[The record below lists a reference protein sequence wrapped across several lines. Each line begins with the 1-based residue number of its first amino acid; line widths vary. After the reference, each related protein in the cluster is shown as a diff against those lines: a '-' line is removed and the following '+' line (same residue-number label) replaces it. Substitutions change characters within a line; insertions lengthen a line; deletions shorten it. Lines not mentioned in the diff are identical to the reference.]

1 MLIVAALAALQ
12 IQLSPCKLDGVP
24 APAKCGEL
32 SVLENRVAGRGR
44 SIRLHV
50 AVIPAAESPRAP
62 DAITYF
68 GGGPGEAAVSSA
80 AYVFGQVGPLHRTHD
95 IMLVDQ
101 RGTGGST
108 PLTCHAFGEADSLQR
123 WLGSFLP
130 LDAIAR
136 CRDDLQRRA
145 DLTVYTTENLVD
157 DVDDVRAA
165 LGYEM
170 LDVTG
175 GSYGSR
181 ASLTYV
187 RRHGAHVRSLVISGI
202 APRSEPVPEKFARD
216 AQVALDGVF
225 AECAQEAACHA
236 AFPDLPG
243 DMRSILARLDR
254 EPVHVNVIHPGTGA
268 IVPVTLNRDMF
279 GEGIRYL
286 LYSSGTAS
294 WVPAIVHAAA
304 DGNYLP
310 IAERA
315 LLFRFNLLGTGD
327 TGLYLSVTC
336 DEDLPFVDSAR
347 SAALGR
353 DTFLGNYRLNEQ
365 LAACH
370 VWPHHAVAASFREPT
385 VSAVPALVFSGERD
399 PVTPASQGT
408 LAVRTLSH
416 AHHFVVKSGGHGYDG
431 LVGVECVD
439 KIIVRFIEQPTAA
452 PDSVCLA
459 ASHRAPFPTSLPWA
473 RVIVADT
480 STLRGYVGK
489 YAGGATRLDHG
500 HLLLRLDDQGDM
512 TLAPVAPGQFYVVG
526 SMNTVV
532 RVSHDSLVVEQDG
545 KRVKSLRA
553 TAS

>member
-1 MLIVAALAALQ
+1 MFIVAAFIALQ
-12 IQLSPCKLDGVP
+12 IPLHPCTLDGVP
-24 APAKCGEL
+24 APAKCGEF
-32 SVLENRVAGRGR
+32 SVLENRAAGRGR
-44 SIRLHV
+44 SIHLHV
-50 AVIPAAESPRAP
+50 AVIPAAGSPRAP

-68 GGGPGEAAVSSA
+68 GGGPGEDAVGSA
-80 AYVFGQVGPLHRTHD
+80 GYVYHQWGALHRTHD
-95 IMLVDQ
+95 IVLIDQ
-101 RGTGGST
+101 RGTGGSS

-123 WLGSFLP
+123 WLGPFLP

-136 CRDDLQRRA
+136 CRDALQRHA
-145 DLTVYTTENLVD
+145 DLTVYTTDNLVD

-165 LGYEM
+165 LGYDQ

-181 ASLTYV
+181 AALTYL
-187 RRHGAHVRSLVISGI
+187 RRHGAHVRSMAILGI
-202 APRSEPVPEKFARD
+202 APRSEPIPENFARD

-225 AECAQEAACHA
+225 AECGREAACHA

-243 DMRSILARLDR
+243 DLRSIISRLER
-254 EPVHVNVIHPGTGA
+254 EPARVDVIHPGTGA
-268 IVPVTLNRDMF
+268 IVPVTLDRDIF
-279 GEGIRYL
+279 AEGIRYL
-286 LYSSGTAS
+286 LYSSGTAM

-365 LAACH
+365 LAACN
-370 VWPHHAVAASFREPT
+370 VWPHRAVAASFYEPT
-385 VSAVPALVFSGERD
+385 VSEVPALVFSGERD
-399 PVTPASQGT
+399 PVTPPSNGA

-416 AHHFVVKSGGHGYDG
+416 AHHFVISGGGHGYDG

-439 KIIVRFIEQPTAA
+439 SMIVHFIEQPTAA
-452 PDSVCLA
+452 PDSACVA
-459 ASHRAPFPTSLPWA
+459 AIHRPPFPTSLPWT
-473 RVIVADT
+473 RVITVDT
-480 STLRGYVGK
+480 SALKGYVGK
-489 YAGGATRLDHG
+489 YAGGVTRLDHDQ
-500 HLLLRLDDQGDM
+500 LLLRFDDGSDM
-512 TLAPVAPGQFYVVG
+512 RLVPVAPGAFYVVG

-532 RVSHDSLVVEQDG
+532 RFGHDQLVVERDG
-545 KRVKSLRA
+545 KPVRSLRA
-553 TAS
+553 S